1 MAVEEVFD
9 ATPTWFMENDDAPS
23 RVLAHH
29 WPDVPNLGDV
39 TTIDWTTVE
48 PVDILTGGYPC
59 QPFSTAGH
67 RKGTNDERHLWP
79 YVRRAIRYLRPQLT
93 ILENVPGHLTKGFDQ
108 VLGDM
113 AEDGLHVR
121 WTCLQASSIGAPH
134 HRERLFIAIS
144 SDPHSIGLQAR
155 RLCRRQWAQIP
166 WDHVVPNAFPGSSR
180 RQQLHP
186 NNTLTVWRASPAQC
200 LALLMS
206 VKKSHCPKRIGKPS
220 DTNIWI
226 LLMPQPSGMSASQQL
241 RLLLSG

>member
-121 WTCLQASSIGAPH
+121 WTCLQASSIGAPPRAPF
-134 HRERLFIAIS
+134 HRDIFRPPQHRTASETTMPQTMGANPL
-144 SDPHSIGLQAR
+144 G
-155 RLCRRQWAQIP
+155 
-166 WDHVVPNAFPGSSR
+166 SR
-180 RQQLHP
+180 R
-186 NNTLTVWRASPAQC
+186 AE
-200 LALLMS
+200 
-206 VKKSHCPKRIGKPS
+206 RIS
-220 DTNIWI
+220 RI
-226 LLMPQPSGMSASQQL
+226 
-241 RLLLSG
+241 